1 MKKYFLTLFC
11 LCIFIFSY
19 AQEKRNSKLKV
30 FIDCSNTWCDM
41 TFVRTE
47 INVVDFMLDR
57 IAADVHVLITS
68 LRNGSGGRQYQ
79 IIFYGQ
85 NSYKQVKDT
94 LRFATDPNATDFER
108 RDAIVKYIKFGLA
121 PMVAKTSQAEG
132 ISIVMKSESP
142 SDSVRDA
149 SQTKDKWNYWV
160 FRVGTNGQIQA
171 DQVYKSTELNGNFR
185 VSRVTDKW
193 KVNFGFFGGL
203 QQSSYEYDTDE
214 GPLKVNVKNT
224 NYRINHS
231 LVKSI
236 NDHWSYG
243 YEVQYLNSTF
253 SNYRSSTYILPQIEY
268 SFFPYKDVNNRF
280 FTIRYGIGSQHNVY
294 YDTTIYQKTS
304 ELLWGHNVELN
315 VSFNQKWGTI
325 NSGISYRNYFHDWKI
340 NNLGIATEIDV
351 RITGGLSVFVYLS
364 GSLVHDQIYLSGEG
378 ATGDEVL
385 SRTRQL
391 QSSYNFETYFGI
403 NYRFGTKLNNFVN
416 PRFKSTFDNFN

>member
-1 MKKYFLTLFC
+1 
-11 LCIFIFSY
+11 
-19 AQEKRNSKLKV
+19 
-30 FIDCSNTWCDM
+30 M